1 MNKLL
6 YIALVILGAVAI
18 IGLVGIIML
27 AITDHPIPDALIA
40 ITSQG
45 PAAVGAL
52 LVNSG
57 GNTVGQAERVTVAPP
72 ADASAGPGDGP

>member
-6 YIALVILGAVAI
+6 YLALAILGSVAI
-18 IGLVGIIML
+18 IGLVGIIVL
-27 AITDHPIPDALIA
+27 AFFEKSIPDALIA
-40 ITSQG
+40 ITSSG

-57 GNTVGQAERVTVAPP
+57 GNAVGQADRVTVERPP
-72 ADASAGPGDGP
+72 EEAA

>member
-27 AITDHPIPDALIA
+27 ALTDHPIPDALIA

-57 GNTVGQAERVTVAPP
+57 GNAVGQAERVTVAPAAP
-72 ADASAGPGDGP
+72 VEKTP

>member
-6 YIALVILGAVAI
+6 YLALVILGAVAI
-18 IGLVGIIML
+18 IGLVGIIAL
-27 AITDHPIPDALIA
+27 ALTDHPIPDALIA

-57 GNTVGQAERVTVAPP
+57 NNAVGQAEKVNVVP
-72 ADASAGPGDGP
+72 AIDDGPKD